1 MKGRAIFK
9 YRVGYKWDG
18 GTYRNLRIEGPGK
31 SKRVQKTEIARN
43 RMSKVSISELQ
54 GKWGRIKFSSSAC
67 LCLASSLLLGRV
79 FFIQGPDS
87 QFFNAAIL

>member
-1 MKGRAIFK
+1 MGW
-9 YRVGYKWDG
+9 WDIQKPED
-18 GTYRNLRIEGPGK
+18 RGPWEVK
-31 SKRVQKTEIARN
+31 EKRVQKTEIARN